1 MDNIRCRGSQE
12 QHPGRIAWRLPHET
26 SMAVWTVDK
35 TPRDIRRPS
44 ERVLVGRARSRV
56 HTSGIGPGY
65 SLLIVLIP
73 ESNLAGLAQI
83 VFDRLRNRIADPAV
97 CAEQCCL
104 ISASLSGTRSTVA
117 LTRFARACGFCRLAD
132 RGALAT
138 AGVSKTGCDAGPF
151 SVPSE
156 GAATDALLVTTWSH
170 KSAALSANAT
180 GTRIGHGVPGCAYNT

>member
-1 MDNIRCRGSQE
+1 LNE
-12 QHPGRIAWRLPHET
+12 PP
-26 SMAVWTVDK
+26 AV
-35 TPRDIRRPS
+35 
-44 ERVLVGRARSRV
+44 GHARNRV
-56 HTSGIGPGY
+56 HTSDIGPGY
-65 SLLIVLIP
+65 SLLVVLIP

-83 VFDRLRNRIADPAV
+83 VFDRLRNQIADPAV

-138 AGVSKTGCDAGPF
+138 AGVSKTGCDAGAF

-156 GAATDALLVTTWSH
+156 GAATDALLVTTWSAIGRVEG
-170 KSAALSANAT
+170 KRDGDQDWSRRARLRVQYLKDPPLSKRNDRILYASEDICAASDSFRMLLSHT
-180 GTRIGHGVPGCAYNT
+180 TFVS